1 MNLSDKTKENT
12 MEYRNYYT
20 RHLNGINLVTREE
33 LVVQVKKVG
42 QKSVQQTPVNNSLFT
57 DFCTPALS
65 EEKIKTIIEAM
76 F

>member
-1 MNLSDKTKENT
+1 MSMSDKTKEKT
-12 MEYRNYYT
+12 MEYKNYYT

-33 LVVQVKKVG
+33 LVEQVKKVG

>member
-1 MNLSDKTKENT
+1 
-12 MEYRNYYT
+12 MEYKNYYT
-20 RHLNGINLVTREE
+20 RHLNGINLITREE
-33 LVVQVKKVG
+33 LVEQIKKVG

-57 DFCTPALS
+57 DFCTPALN